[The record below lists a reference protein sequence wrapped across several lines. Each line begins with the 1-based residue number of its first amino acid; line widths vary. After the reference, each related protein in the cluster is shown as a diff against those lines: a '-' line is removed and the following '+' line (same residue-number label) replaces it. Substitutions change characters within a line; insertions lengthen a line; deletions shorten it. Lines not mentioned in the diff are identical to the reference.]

1 MKKYDEIIRLFEQTR
16 DNADDLVNFFEK
28 LQEEEKQAKIKEET
42 EKKKKERNPQ
52 LTDIR
57 KTKYGYYL

>member
-28 LQEEEKQAKIKEET
+28 LQEEEKET
-42 EKKKKERNPQ
+42 KN
-52 LTDIR
+52 D
-57 KTKYGYYL
+57 

>member
-28 LQEEEKQAKIKEET
+28 LQEEKKKQRMKALLDGENILKKSQIKEVSIFV
-42 EKKKKERNPQ
+42 Q
-52 LTDIR
+52 
-57 KTKYGYYL
+57 

>member
-1 MKKYDEIIRLFEQTR
+1 MILQQLQQPYKQYEAQLNSIKH
-16 DNADDLVNFFEK
+16 
-28 LQEEEKQAKIKEET
+28 QEEEKQAKIKEET

>member
-1 MKKYDEIIRLFEQTR
+1 MEKDRLEIFLYNALFTLYDTYTIDFGYDDE
-16 DNADDLVNFFEK
+16 NAFS
-28 LQEEEKQAKIKEET
+28 KIKEET